1 MIFHAGAFWGI
12 VFYYLIINIIMFCT
26 MGYDKKISMNDKSK
40 RRIPEKNL
48 YLMAFL
54 GGGVGG
60 LVSMS
65 YFRHKTKHIDFGIV
79 YTIASLMH
87 IIMIYFFM
95 GAFVFEFIEK
105 M

>member
-12 VFYYLIINIIMFCT
+12 VFYYLMINLIMFCT
-26 MGYDKKISMNDKSK
+26 MGYDKKISMSDKKK

-65 YFRHKTKHIDFGIV
+65 YFRHKTKHIDFVIV

-87 IIMIYFFM
+87 IIIVYLFM
-95 GAFVFEFIEK
+95 GEFVFEFV
-105 M
+105 